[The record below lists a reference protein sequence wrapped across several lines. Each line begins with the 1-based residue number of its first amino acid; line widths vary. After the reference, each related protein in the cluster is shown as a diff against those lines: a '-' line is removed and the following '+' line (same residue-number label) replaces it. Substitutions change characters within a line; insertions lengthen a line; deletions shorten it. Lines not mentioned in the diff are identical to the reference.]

1 MATQKR
7 IISPYSKTKDYCFL
21 KIKKCVTHF
30 SSKLDTT
37 CSSNQAVL
45 FQITF
50 RTSLLL
56 KQ

>member
-7 IISPYSKTKDYCFL
+7 IISLYSKTKDYCFL
-21 KIKKCVTHF
+21 TIGRMYHPFFVK
-30 SSKLDTT
+30 TT
-37 CSSNQAVL
+37 CSNNQTVL

-50 RTSLLL
+50 RTSPLL